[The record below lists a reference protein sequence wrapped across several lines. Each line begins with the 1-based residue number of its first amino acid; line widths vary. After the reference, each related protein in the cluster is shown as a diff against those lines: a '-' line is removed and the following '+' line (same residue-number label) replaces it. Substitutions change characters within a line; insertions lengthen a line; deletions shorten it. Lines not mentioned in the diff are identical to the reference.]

1 MIIDII
7 LLVVAIFALV
17 MGWRRGFI
25 VQLCQLIGLYF
36 AILIA
41 PEFAGTVGANFSND
55 PGVAYI
61 IGFAIIILCA
71 WLLIWIV
78 APLLRKILFW
88 EILRKIDSIL
98 GLALAFVTF
107 LIITSVGCSVFD
119 TANIGEVRAEKI
131 LALGASGLSAEEFEE
146 YAEKINSKDP
156 TVRDCFESKYIDFKT
171 LDSSILF
178 HPFVSMGE
186 ALCPGLEDFKE
197 NMVELAINLASN
209 DESRS

>member
-41 PEFAGTVGANFSND
+41 PEFAGEVGAAFSND
-55 PGVAYI
+55 LGVAYLL
-61 IGFAIIILCA
+61 GFAIIIVGA
-71 WLLIWIV
+71 WLLIWII
-78 APLLRKILFW
+78 APLLRKMLFW
-88 EILRKIDSIL
+88 EFLRKLDSIL

-107 LIITSVGCSVFD
+107 LIITSVGCSVFS

-131 LALGASGLSAEEFEE
+131 LELGASGLSAEEFEE
-146 YAEKINSKDP
+146 YAERINSKDLSML
-156 TVRDCFESKYIDFKT
+156 DCFESKYVDFET

-178 HPFVSMGE
+178 YPMVSLGD

-197 NMVELAINLASN
+197 DMVELAVNLAST
-209 DESRS
+209 DERK

>member
-17 MGWRRGFI
+17 MGWRRGFV

-98 GLALAFVTF
+98 GLA
-107 LIITSVGCSVFD
+107 SRCC
-119 TANIGEVRAEKI
+119 EREKKHPE
-131 LALGASGLSAEEFEE
+131 G
-146 YAEKINSKDP
+146 
-156 TVRDCFESKYIDFKT
+156 KYYRSFA
-171 LDSSILF
+171 
-178 HPFVSMGE
+178 HG
-186 ALCPGLEDFKE
+186 
-197 NMVELAINLASN
+197 NYNLWWQRY
-209 DESRS
+209 E

>member
-41 PEFAGTVGANFSND
+41 PEFAGEVGAAFSND
-55 PGVAYI
+55 PGVAYLL
-61 IGFAIIILCA
+61 GFAIIIVGA
-71 WLLIWIV
+71 WLLIWII
-78 APLLRKILFW
+78 APLLRKMLFW
-88 EILRKIDSIL
+88 EFLRKLDSIL

-107 LIITSVGCSVFD
+107 LIITSVGCSVFS

-131 LALGASGLSAEEFEE
+131 LELGASGLSAEEFEE
-146 YAEKINSKDP
+146 YAERINSKDLSML
-156 TVRDCFESKYIDFKT
+156 DCFESKYVDFET

-178 HPFVSMGE
+178 YPMVSLGD

-197 NMVELAINLASN
+197 DMVELAVNLAST
-209 DESRS
+209 DERK